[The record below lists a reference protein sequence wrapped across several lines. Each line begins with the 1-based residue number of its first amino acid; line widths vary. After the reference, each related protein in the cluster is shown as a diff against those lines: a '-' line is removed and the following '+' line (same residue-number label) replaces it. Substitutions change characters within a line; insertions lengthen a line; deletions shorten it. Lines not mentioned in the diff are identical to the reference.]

1 MATPDQI
8 AQQVSDIQLTE
19 VFVHEVSGNDETGNG
34 TVELPYLTAT
44 KALQA
49 KGDNIKIA
57 VNKGTEEGYQPISG
71 AALKKAKKNVEILL
85 KKEKK
90 QAEQAQSNADAAA
103 AKAKEEEQRLEEA
116 KSIVLEQDAS
126 LPQAKKIEISVS
138 TENRGQ
144 RVAIS
149 GWVHR
154 LRVQGKDMMFI
165 VLRDGTG
172 YLQCVLNNRLC
183 HTFDALTL
191 TLESTVTVY
200 GVITELPEGKT
211 APGNH
216 ELVADYWEVVSK
228 APGGDEAFS
237 NKLNEESDK
246 DVLLNQRHL
255 VIRGEQASAVLKVRS
270 KLLRSFRNYFDDHG
284 FVEVNPPCLV
294 QTQVEGGSTLFGL
307 DYYGEMAYLT
317 QSSQLYLETCL
328 PALGKVYCIAESYR
342 AEKSRTRRHLSQ
354 FSHLEAEMPFLS
366 FEEFLNHIE
375 DIICETIDDLLKNPE
390 IKALVDQLNPGFQ
403 PPSRPFMRMDYGDAI
418 KYLKDNGITK
428 EDGSEYQW
436 GEDIPEAPERAMTDK
451 INRPIMLTHF
461 PAEIKSFYM
470 RRAPHDNRV
479 TESVDVLMPN
489 VGEIV
494 GGSMRIDTVDELMKG
509 FEREGI
515 DPKPYYWYID
525 QRKYGSSPHGGYG
538 LGVERILAW
547 LCNRYSVRE
556 TCLYPRFTGRCAP

>member
-1 MATPDQI
+1 MVKWPTLPNLPNFTLKP
-8 AQQVSDIQLTE
+8 VS
-19 VFVHEVSGNDETGNG
+19 
-34 TVELPYLTAT
+34 P
-44 KALQA
+44 
-49 KGDNIKIA
+49 
-57 VNKGTEEGYQPISG
+57 P
-71 AALKKAKKNVEILL
+71 
-85 KKEKK
+85 
-90 QAEQAQSNADAAA
+90 
-103 AKAKEEEQRLEEA
+103 
-116 KSIVLEQDAS
+116 
-126 LPQAKKIEISVS
+126 
-138 TENRGQ
+138 
-144 RVAIS
+144 
-149 GWVHR
+149 
-154 LRVQGKDMMFI
+154 
-165 VLRDGTG
+165 
-172 YLQCVLNNRLC
+172 
-183 HTFDALTL
+183 
-191 TLESTVTVY
+191 
-200 GVITELPEGKT
+200 
-211 APGNH
+211 
-216 ELVADYWEVVSK
+216 LVR
-228 APGGDEAFS
+228 FT
-237 NKLNEESDK
+237 
-246 DVLLNQRHL
+246 VLLNLIVPKSLEL
-255 VIRGEQASAVLKVRS
+255 VVIYLS
-270 KLLRSFRNYFDDHG
+270 KFL
-284 FVEVNPPCLV
+284 
-294 QTQVEGGSTLFGL
+294 
-307 DYYGEMAYLT
+307 YYG
-317 QSSQLYLETCL
+317 L
-328 PALGKVYCIAESYR
+328 PYKLFTIIFR
-342 AEKSRTRRHLSQ
+342 